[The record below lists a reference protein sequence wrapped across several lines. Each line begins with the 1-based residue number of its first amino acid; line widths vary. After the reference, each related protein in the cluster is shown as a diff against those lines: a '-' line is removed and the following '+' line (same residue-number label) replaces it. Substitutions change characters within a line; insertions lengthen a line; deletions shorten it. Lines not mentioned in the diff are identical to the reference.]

1 MLTHE
6 PWTGITDLHHGFLDR
21 AECATVAW
29 RAAVAAA
36 GVPLPSVTAQQV
48 HGTRIVTAHLHRA
61 DPPQA
66 DGLVAADAGFL
77 VGVVTAD
84 CMPVLL
90 LSRARSVAAAVH
102 AGWRGTAAGVLE
114 AAVTHLAALGAEPES
129 LEAVI
134 GPAIGPCC
142 YEVGDEVRAAF
153 EARSGQVTAGAWT
166 LRGPRPHLDLRAAAR
181 LLLAAQ
187 GVRTAVVI
195 GPCTACGTGYA
206 SYRRDGAGGGRQLSF
221 IGWGRQGSPR

>member
-6 PWTGITDLHHGFLDR
+6 PWTALADLRHAFLDR
-21 AECATVAW
+21 AECATVGW
-29 RAAVAAA
+29 RTAVAAA
-36 GVPLPSVTAQQV
+36 GAPLPIVTARQV
-48 HGTRIVTAHLHRA
+48 HGTRIVTACSQETE
-61 DPPQA
+61 PPQA
-66 DGLVAADAGFL
+66 DGVVTADAGFL

-90 LSRARSVAAAVH
+90 LSRARRVVAAVH

-114 AAVTHLAALGAEPES
+114 AAVTHLAGFGAGPET

-153 EARSGQVTAGAWT
+153 EARSGQVTAPAWT
-166 LRGPRPHLDLRAAAR
+166 LRGRRQHLDLRAAAS
-181 LLLAAQ
+181 LLLAAE
-187 GVRTAVVI
+187 GVPTAAAL
-195 GPCTACGTGYA
+195 GPCTACGTGYS

-221 IGWGRQGSPR
+221 IGWARQGSQR